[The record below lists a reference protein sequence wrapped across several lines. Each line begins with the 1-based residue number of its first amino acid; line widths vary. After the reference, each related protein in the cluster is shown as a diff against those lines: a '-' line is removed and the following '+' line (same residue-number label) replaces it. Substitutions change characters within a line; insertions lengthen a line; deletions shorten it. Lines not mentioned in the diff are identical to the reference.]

1 MKRETKLSG
10 ESFQLSRI
18 GLLERE
24 REREKKRQREKENK
38 QRKKVRVGEG
48 REISN

>member
-18 GLLERE
+18 GRLERE
-24 REREKKRQREKENK
+24 RKKRQREKENK

-48 REISN
+48 REINN